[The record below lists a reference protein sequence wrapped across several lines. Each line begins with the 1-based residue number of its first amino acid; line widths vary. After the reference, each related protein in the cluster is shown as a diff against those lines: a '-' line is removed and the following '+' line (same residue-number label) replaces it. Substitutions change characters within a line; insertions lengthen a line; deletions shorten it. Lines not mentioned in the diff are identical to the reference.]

1 MAANDKPYSPVYK
14 GRITGKLYFE
24 EQIKLSTSEASTKM
38 IRSLDQP
45 EVYSI
50 LRETEYIG
58 QSFTEICDLVGVNLR
73 VKPSK
78 QTKEEEL
85 PGLPRSS
92 SNTST
97 RKKAVKK

>member
-1 MAANDKPYSPVYK
+1 MSTNDKPYSPVYR

-50 LRETEYIG
+50 LRDTEYTG
-58 QSFTEICDLVGVNLR
+58 QSFIEICDLVGVNLR
-73 VKPSK
+73 VKP
-78 QTKEEEL
+78 TKSSSEEEL
-85 PGLPRSS
+85 PRLSRSRT
-92 SNTST
+92 NKVST
-97 RKKAVKK
+97 KKAVKK